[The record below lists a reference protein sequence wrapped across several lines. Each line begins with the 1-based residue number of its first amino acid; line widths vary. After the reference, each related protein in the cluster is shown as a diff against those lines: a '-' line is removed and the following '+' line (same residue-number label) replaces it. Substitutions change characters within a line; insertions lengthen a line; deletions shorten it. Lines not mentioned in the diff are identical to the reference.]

1 MKNEPITLEQK
12 AKYYRTLAKKSLKK
26 QEELYKVYNSNYYSA
41 DGKSGVHLLTE
52 IRNEQKFY
60 SKMLYEAETNELVL
74 RLANEHRTKKK

>member
-26 QEELYKVYNSNYYSA
+26 QEELYKVYNDNHNCPTGEA
-41 DGKSGVHLLTE
+41 GVKLLNE
-52 IRNEQKFY
+52 IRTEEKFY

-74 RLANEHRTKKK
+74 RLANEHRNNKK

>member
-26 QEELYKVYNSNYYSA
+26 QEELYSIYNDNYNSPTGEA
-41 DGKSGVHLLTE
+41 GVKLLTE
-52 IRNEQKFY
+52 IRNEEKFY
-60 SKMLYEAETNELVL
+60 RKMIYEAETNELVL